1 MYPNDVL
8 NKQSLL
14 AAVKKITK
22 NLVKE
27 CKKVK
32 AGFTKTRR
40 GKIVL
45 NKTGLKL
52 VASLT
57 GLAKLARFAELARIW
72 SGLLVVL
79 L

>member
-1 MYPNDVL
+1 MFTPVYPNDVL

-45 NKTGLKL
+45 NK
-52 VASLT
+52 S
-57 GLAKLARFAELARIW
+57 E
-72 SGLLVVL
+72 
-79 L
+79 